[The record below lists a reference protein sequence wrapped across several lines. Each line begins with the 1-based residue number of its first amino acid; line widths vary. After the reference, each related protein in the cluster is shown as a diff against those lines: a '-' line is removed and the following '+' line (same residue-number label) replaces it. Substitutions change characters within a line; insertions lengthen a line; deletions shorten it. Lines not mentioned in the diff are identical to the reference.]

1 MPPVLGE
8 PRGGG
13 VLDDL
18 IAQIA
23 AAPDR
28 RAELVRDWAA
38 MSGWPVSRV
47 YRHMRAAGA
56 GSGRRRR
63 SDAGTSRA
71 TDADL
76 DELAA
81 VLLAGVRQ
89 TGQATIKIPVAR
101 HVLRA
106 GGHDLGDLSDAQLAR
121 LLRER
126 GIDLQ
131 TQRRGRQAHSELRSR
146 PNMLHMTDASRA
158 LVWYLPRSA
167 RPQRGL
173 DAERGVEPYK
183 NKPLAPDDRRQRLGL
198 WRYVTIDHASGCLR
212 VDYYQRA
219 GESPTDLWDHL
230 LHAWGDAGDGDWHG
244 LPAQLWWDR
253 GSEHRA
259 IAAALDAWQVA
270 HVAHLPGNPR
280 AKGSVERAHHI
291 VETHFEARLWLQPA
305 VSLADLR
312 ARAGRWARAFNSNS
326 ISGLDC
332 RLHRRPV
339 AAPRLSL
346 WQRIRPDEL
355 RELPAEARDYA
366 AWQPVARKVAGNLT
380 ISFRH
385 PRLPRQARY
394 PVGPLQGVRV
404 GGSVDVQPM
413 LDDAGAVVV
422 RHTVRG
428 EQHELRALP
437 RATDEFGFAAEAALP
452 GEFRPPQTTEVEAA
466 GERLRELAGPRR
478 QGEASFGGRHRAL
491 DAIEVDATVRAMPRR
506 GEEVVPEGAA
516 PSAAGAL
523 SLADSARYARRACGA
538 AWRPDLVET
547 LAARW
552 PRGATPAELD
562 AWAAALLSDDAL
574 AEAAG

>member
-1 MPPVLGE
+1 MIE
-8 PRGGG
+8 
-13 VLDDL
+13 DL
-18 IAQIA
+18 VAQIA
-23 AAPDR
+23 AQPRR
-28 RAELVRDWAA
+28 RAALIRDWAA
-38 MSGWPVSRV
+38 QSGWPVSRV
-47 YRHMRAAGA
+47 YRHLRAAGA
-56 GSGRRRR
+56 GSMRRRR
-63 SDAGTSRA
+63 SDAGSTRA

-81 VLLAGVRQ
+81 VLLAGIRQ

-146 PNMLHMTDASRA
+146 PNTLHMTDASRA
-158 LVWYLPRSA
+158 IVWYLPGSA

-183 NKPLAPDDRRQRLGL
+183 NKLLSPDDRRQRLGL

-212 VDYYQRA
+212 LDYYQRS

-230 LHAWGDAGDGDWHG
+230 LQAWGDAGDGDWHG
-244 LPAQLWWDR
+244 LPEQLWWDR

-259 IAAALDAWQVA
+259 IAAALDAWQVR

-280 AKGSVERAHHI
+280 AKGSVERAHHL

-305 VSLADLR
+305 ASLADLR
-312 ARAGRWARAFNSNS
+312 ARAGRWARAFNANR
-326 ISGLDC
+326 IPGLDC

-339 AAPRLSL
+339 AAPRLAL
-346 WQRIRPDEL
+346 WQRIRQEEL
-355 RELPAEARDYA
+355 RELPADARDYA
-366 AWQPVARKVAGNLT
+366 VWQPVARKVAGNLT
-380 ISFRH
+380 VSFRH

-394 PVGPLQGVRV
+394 SVGALQGVRV
-404 GGSVDVQPM
+404 GGQVDVQPL
-413 LDDAGAVVV
+413 LDDGGAVVV
-422 RHTVRG
+422 RHAVRG
-428 EQHELRALP
+428 EQHELRAQP
-437 RATDEFGFAAEAALP
+437 RAVDEFGFPHAAARP
-452 GEFRPPQTTEVEAA
+452 GEFRPPQQTEVEAA
-466 GERLRELAGPRR
+466 GDRLRALAGQRR
-478 QGEASFGGRHRAL
+478 PGEASFGGRHRAL
-491 DAIEVDATVRAMPRR
+491 DAVEVDPTVLAMPRR
-506 GEEVVPEGAA
+506 GQEVVPEGAA

-523 SLADSARYARRACGA
+523 SLADSARYARTSIGA
-538 AWRPDLVET
+538 AWRPGLVET

-552 PRGATPAELD
+552 PHGATTAELD
-562 AWAAALLSDDAL
+562 AWAAALRSDAAP